1 MKCSTLKS
9 LAIIIGLY
17 GLVLAGAAVAD
28 HDGDINIDGMVDVI
42 DLLWAQQVLQGSR
55 TLNPVQRL
63 HGDVA
68 PLVTGVPLPDG
79 VFNSGDM
86 VILYRIALDGLAFTP
101 PAVPGSQFNIGDSIG
116 EGEAAQGDIGN
127 PHHETVWSTG
137 YDSNDSVDSLN
148 ERFEAASPVDYY
160 ENTPGRD
167 AVINHAVSGA
177 VMADFA
183 AQAQAVVTATAQTP
197 AAEAGMVTVLL
208 GNNDVCAPSLAQ
220 MTDPVL
226 FEAQFRAGLD
236 VLAASAAT
244 RNARIHISGIPAIY
258 WLWNAKYSNFVCR
271 VFIWPFVP
279 CQDLLDNPRDDCISS
294 VSRQDPDTVYPG
306 DGTNCQ
312 RRKDFH
318 RIVREDYNTILRNVT
333 EEYRQS
339 GALPGA
345 AYADLYDVRF
355 DSVHVNNGDCFH
367 PSTAGHTLLAQV
379 EWCRSAWGSTYPSCG
394 Y

>member
-1 MKCSTLKS
+1 MKGRPLKKHAILLGLLG
-9 LAIIIGLY
+9 LA
-17 GLVLAGAAVAD
+17 ATGAAVAD
-28 HDGDINIDGMVDVI
+28 HDGDINIDDGVDVI
-42 DLLWAQQVLQGSR
+42 DLLWAQQALQGSR

-79 VFNSGDM
+79 LFNSGDL

-160 ENTPGRD
+160 ENTASRD
-167 AVINHAVSGA
+167 TVFNHAVSGA

-197 AAEAGMVTVLL
+197 AAEAGMVTVFL
-208 GNNDVCAPSLAQ
+208 GNNDVCAPDLAQ
-220 MTDPVL
+220 MTDTAQ
-226 FEAQFRAGLD
+226 FESQFRAGLD

-244 RNARIHISGIPAIY
+244 RNARIHISGIPALY
-258 WLWNAKYSNFVCR
+258 WLWNAKYSNFVCQ

-279 CQDLLDNPRDDCISS
+279 CQDLLDNPGDDCADNL
-294 VSRQDPDTVYPG
+294 SRQDPDTVHTG

-312 RRKDFH
+312 RRKEFH
-318 RIVREDYNTILRNVT
+318 RIVRDNYNTILRRVT

-339 GALPGA
+339 GALPAA
-345 AYADLYDVRF
+345 AYTDLYDVRF

-367 PSTAGHTLLAQV
+367 PSTAGHTLLAQA